1 MNRLFNRLV
10 VLLLLGLTLAGCGF
24 HMRGGDSVPSIR
36 ELALIGDERDDLYRS
51 VAMRLQRVGV
61 KLVPAT
67 DKVPQLKLGEMQVKI
82 QVASVDSRAQ
92 TVEYLMLFNTEYV
105 LTVPDHTAQRFTAGF
120 NRTFLNKG
128 SEALASSR
136 EQEQLK
142 DEMREQT
149 AELILIQLSRVKF

>member
-82 QVASVDSRAQ
+82 
-92 TVEYLMLFNTEYV
+92 
-105 LTVPDHTAQRFTAGF
+105 
-120 NRTFLNKG
+120 
-128 SEALASSR
+128 
-136 EQEQLK
+136 
-142 DEMREQT
+142 
-149 AELILIQLSRVKF
+149 

>member
-120 NRTFLNKG
+120 NRTFLNKS